1 MDNMS
6 IGTSLS
12 RTSLS
17 HVRRHSPH
25 PSPLPRS
32 GRGGQRGPGHGLRGL
47 AALALGAALAAS
59 AAAADLKVGVITS
72 LSGPVS
78 GLGVPYHKG
87 IQAAQAHMPDIA
99 GRKVQLIV
107 LDDASDPATAAR
119 NARKLVT
126 EDNVDVLIG
135 SSGVPNA
142 MAIAAVARE
151 LNTPLISPTPVT
163 IPGPEGAWT
172 VTVSQPFPL
181 MVAGVVERMKKSGVK
196 TVAFIGFS
204 DALGDLAYDSLVK
217 SADAAG
223 IKVVANERYARAD
236 SSVAGQVLKIVA
248 ARPDAVFAGNS
259 GTPGALPY
267 LGLAERGYK
276 GQIYGTHGLINAD
289 FVRVGGASIEGL
301 QVPSGPVLVADQL
314 PDANPIKKV
323 SLAFRSSYQKSN
335 GAVPTDAFSSYTYD
349 AYLLLRD
356 AASRAK
362 GEPGTPAYRTQLRD
376 AIMSTKELVGTHGVY
391 NFKPDNRYGSDQ
403 RAVVIVRMEKG
414 QWKLAPSP

>member
-1 MDNMS
+1 MMNKTFK
-6 IGTSLS
+6 GF
-12 RTSLS
+12 
-17 HVRRHSPH
+17 
-25 PSPLPRS
+25 
-32 GRGGQRGPGHGLRGL
+32 
-47 AALALGAALAAS
+47 ALAAVAL
-59 AAAADLKVGVITS
+59 AAAQSFAADLKIGFISS
-72 LSGPVS
+72 LSGPVAA
-78 GLGVPYHKG
+78 LGIPYEKG
-87 IQAAQAHMPDIA
+87 IRAAIAEHPQIA
-99 GRKVQLIV
+99 GRKVELIV
-107 LDDASDPATAAR
+107 LDDASDPTTAGR
-119 NARKLVT
+119 NARKLVV
-126 EDNVDVLIG
+126 DDKVDVLIG
-135 SSGVPNA
+135 TSGVPGA

-151 LNTPLISPTPVT
+151 TGTPLISPTPVVM
-163 IPGPEGAWT
+163 PGGADTWT

-181 MVAGVVERMKKSGVK
+181 MVAAVVDKMKKAGVK

-217 SADAAG
+217 SAEPAG

-248 ARPDAVFAGNS
+248 QRPDAVFAGNS

-267 LGLAERGYK
+267 LALAERGYK

-289 FVRVGGASIEGL
+289 FVRVGGAAIDGL

-323 SLAFRSSYQKSN
+323 SLAFRASYQKSN
-335 GAVPTDAFSSYTYD
+335 GALPTDAFSSYTYD

-356 AASRAK
+356 AATRAK

-376 AIMSTKELVGTHGVY
+376 AIMSTRELVGTHGVY

-414 QWKLAPSP
+414 QWKLAPAP